1 MLCENPIYIKNKHFE
16 NLPKHLEY
24 LRVPCGKCLF
34 CRLDHAK
41 EWGLRCALEWFTNKD
56 NECYFLTLTY
66 NDLFSDGKLHKNHV
80 RNFIRKLRSLYR
92 GIKFK
97 YFLCGE
103 YGEKT
108 NRPHYH
114 LLLFGIDLGKLS
126 FYKMSGNNALYFSSK
141 INELWKF
148 GYVVI
153 GNLTF
158 NSAFYTARYAMKK
171 NKLQETLQLQ
181 SQGIGKQYF
190 LDHVNEIIKSGY
202 ISFNMIK
209 YKIPRYFLFR
219 LYKKMVDEKTYRDY
233 VLHNFYINQF
243 YVMDLAKSYNVE
255 DTLNR
260 KKAWFVT
267 KLFSILN
274 T

>member
-1 MLCENPIYIKNKHFE
+1 M
-16 NLPKHLEY
+16 
-24 LRVPCGKCLF
+24 
-34 CRLDHAK
+34 
-41 EWGLRCALEWFTNKD
+41 RCALEWFTNKD

-66 NDLFSDGKLHKNHV
+66 NDFFSDGKLHKNHV
-80 RNFIRKLRSLYR
+80 RNFIKKLRSLYR

-171 NKLQETLQLQ
+171 NKLQETIQLQ

-260 KKAWFVT
+260 KKAWFVGKT
-267 KLFSILN
+267 TLSVQDWKEFGDKLIKKLN
-274 T
+274 YERSVKLRDNF